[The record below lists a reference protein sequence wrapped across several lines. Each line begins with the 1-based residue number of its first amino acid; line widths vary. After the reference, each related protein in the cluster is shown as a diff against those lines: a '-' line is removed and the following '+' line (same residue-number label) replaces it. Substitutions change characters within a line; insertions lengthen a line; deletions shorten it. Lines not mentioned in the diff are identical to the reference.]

1 MSQRKVV
8 LYIAMSLDGY
18 IAKKDGDISFLDKF
32 NSPDEDYGY
41 AEFNKTVD
49 TVIIG
54 RKTYDKVLS
63 FGGPLF
69 YKHKCYVLSSTLK
82 GPNENVT
89 FYNGKVGDLIKDLR
103 QQEGKNIYCDGG
115 AEVIKQL
122 LEAKLVDSI
131 TVSIIPIL
139 LGSGI
144 KLFAEGISELD
155 LNLVSSQAYA
165 SGLVQVRYERIF

>member
-1 MSQRKVV
+1 MNQRKVV

-18 IAKKDGDISFLDKF
+18 IAKEDGDISFLDKF
-32 NSPDEDYGY
+32 NSPNEDYGY

-63 FGGPLF
+63 FGGPWF

-82 GPNENVT
+82 GANENVT
-89 FYNGKVGDLIKDLR
+89 FYKGDVRDLIAELR
-103 QQEGKNIYCDGG
+103 TQEGKNIYCDGG

-122 LEAKLVDSI
+122 LAAGLVDSI

-139 LGSGI
+139 LGAGI
-144 KLFAEGISELD
+144 RLFAAGIPELE
-155 LNLVSSQAYA
+155 LALVSSQAYA
-165 SGLVQVRYERIF
+165 SGLVQVRYERV